1 MQRIVKL
8 LILVSLI
15 TVNLQAQNRD
25 SLVVQPAAVFGH
37 NIFNNRNLTFEPN
50 VHMATPEN
58 YKLGPGDEVIIDVWG
73 AAENTIRQFISAE
86 GCIMVSSLGPV
97 YLNGMTVK
105 EANSYLQ
112 REFAK
117 IYAGVQGNTSH
128 VNLTL
133 GQIRTIQIN
142 VMGEAAIPGT
152 YRLSSFASVFHAL
165 YRAGGINNIGSLRN
179 IRVMR
184 GGRKVA
190 EVDVY
195 DYLLYG
201 KSVDDFRLMENDM
214 ILVPPYESM
223 VMLSGKVKRP
233 MYYEM
238 KSDETLHTLLN
249 YAGGFTGDAYTKSVR
264 LCRRNNGMEK
274 QFYNVDEEDYS
285 DFKLVDQDS
294 VIVGEVLDR
303 FENRVEIR
311 GAVYRDGMYQVNGDV
326 NTVKQL
332 IEKAEGLRGDAF
344 MNRAQ
349 LQREREDLTLEM
361 IPVDLRGILDGT
373 QPDVPLQRNDV
384 LYIPGI
390 HDLSEEGTLTIHG
403 EVAHPGTFP
412 FEKSMTIKD
421 LVIKAGGLSESASM
435 VHIDLTRRIKD
446 PMGMTVSDSIGKTYT
461 FAMNDGYLV
470 DEGDFVLEPYDEI
483 YIRRSPAYRAQQ
495 NVVVV
500 GEVLFV
506 GRYALTQ
513 KSERLTDLIKEAGGV
528 TNDAYTRGARLMRHM
543 NEEERTRRGDALHLT
558 KESLGK
564 DSISTEQLDL
574 SEYYSVGIDLKKALE
589 KPGSDYDLVLREGD
603 MLYVPE
609 LDNTV
614 KIHGDVL
621 YPNTVLYEKGMPK
634 SYYINQAGG
643 YGVHAKKKRAYVV
656 YMNGTVSRLKGR
668 SASKFEPGCEIIV
681 PVKSEKKIT
690 RQEILGLSTAS
701 ASLASV
707 LASMVNLFK

>member
-1 MQRIVKL
+1 
-8 LILVSLI
+8 
-15 TVNLQAQNRD
+15 
-25 SLVVQPAAVFGH
+25 VVQPAAVFGH

-86 GCIMVSSLGPV
+86 GCIMVNSLGPV

-128 VNLTL
+128 VKLTL

-142 VMGEAAIPGT
+142 VMGEAAVPGT

-201 KSVDDFRLMENDM
+201 KSVDDFHLMENDM

-238 KSDETLHTLLN
+238 KSDETLHTLLS

-390 HDLSEEGTLTIHG
+390 HDLSEEGILTIHG

-446 PMGMTVSDSIGKTYT
+446 PMDMTVSDSIGKNYT

-483 YIRRSPAYRAQQ
+483 YIRRSPAYHAQQ
-495 NVVVV
+495 NVVVA
-500 GEVLFV
+500 GEVLF
-506 GRYALTQ
+506 
-513 KSERLTDLIKEAGGV
+513 GGV
-528 TNDAYTRGARLMRHM
+528 TH
-543 NEEERTRRGDALHLT
+543 
-558 KESLGK
+558 
-564 DSISTEQLDL
+564 
-574 SEYYSVGIDLKKALE
+574 
-589 KPGSDYDLVLREGD
+589 
-603 MLYVPE
+603 
-609 LDNTV
+609 
-614 KIHGDVL
+614 
-621 YPNTVLYEKGMPK
+621 
-634 SYYINQAGG
+634 
-643 YGVHAKKKRAYVV
+643 
-656 YMNGTVSRLKGR
+656 
-668 SASKFEPGCEIIV
+668 
-681 PVKSEKKIT
+681 
-690 RQEILGLSTAS
+690 
-701 ASLASV
+701 
-707 LASMVNLFK
+707 